1 MNNVNFLLCGV
12 GGQGTIL
19 ASDVLTQVGVQAG
32 YDAKKA
38 EVHGMA
44 QRGGSVTSH
53 VRWAEKVYSPLI
65 AKGEVDVLVAFEKLE
80 ALRHIE
86 FLRPGGTV
94 VVNDHEIIPITVTS
108 GGAEYPDDEHI
119 RSVLA
124 QVTGDVR
131 WVDGM
136 TIAEELGNVRAANVV
151 LLGALS
157 SLLDVP
163 ESIWLEVIEK
173 RVPARYVELNRSA
186 FRRGRDSHQGSGE
199 PGERVS

>member
-1 MNNVNFLLCGV
+1 MNNVSFLLCGV

-131 WVDGM
+131 WVDGI
-136 TIAEELGNVRAANVV
+136 TIAEELGNVRVANVV

-157 SLLDVP
+157 TLLDVP

-186 FRRGRDSHQGSGE
+186 FRRGRE
-199 PGERVS
+199 AVSR

>member
-108 GGAEYPDDEHI
+108 GGAKYPDDEHI
-119 RSVLA
+119 RAVLA
-124 QVTGDVR
+124 EVTGDVR

-186 FRRGRDSHQGSGE
+186 FRRGREAIVSG
-199 PGERVS
+199 

>member
-131 WVDGM
+131 WVDGI
-136 TIAEELGNVRAANVV
+136 TIAEELGNVRVANVV

-157 SLLDVP
+157 TLLDVP
-163 ESIWLEVIEK
+163 ESIWLQVIEK

-186 FRRGRDSHQGSGE
+186 FRRGREAVVSG
-199 PGERVS
+199 

>member
-173 RVPARYVELNRSA
+173 RVPARYVELNQRA
-186 FRRGRDSHQGSGE
+186 FRRAAGGR
-199 PGERVS
+199 

>member
-1 MNNVNFLLCGV
+1 MNNVNFLLAGV

-124 QVTGDVR
+124 QVTDDVR
-131 WVDGM
+131 WVDGI
-136 TIAEELGNVRAANVV
+136 TIAEELGNVRVANVV

-173 RVPARYVELNRSA
+173 RVPARYVELNRQA
-186 FRRGRDSHQGSGE
+186 FRRGREAIVSG
-199 PGERVS
+199 

>member
-108 GGAEYPDDEHI
+108 GGAEYPDDERI
-119 RSVLA
+119 RAVLA

-136 TIAEELGNVRAANVV
+136 TIAEELGNVRVANVV

-157 SLLDVP
+157 TFLDVP

-173 RVPARYVELNRSA
+173 RVPARYVELNRSG
-186 FRRGRDSHQGSGE
+186 FRRGREAVVSG
-199 PGERVS
+199 

>member
-1 MNNVNFLLCGV
+1 MDKINFLLAGV

-19 ASDVLTQVGVQAG
+19 ASDVLALVGVQAG

-53 VRWAEKVYSPLI
+53 VRWAEKVYSPLT
-65 AKGEVDVLVAFEKLE
+65 AKGEVDILVAFERLE
-80 ALRHIE
+80 ALRYVE

-94 VVNDHEIIPITVTS
+94 LVNDHQIIPITVTS
-108 GGAEYPDDEHI
+108 GGAEYPGDEHI
-119 RSVLA
+119 RAVLA
-124 QVTGDVR
+124 QVTDDVR
-131 WVDGM
+131 WVDGIG
-136 TIAEELGNVRAANVV
+136 IAEELGNARVANVV

-157 SLLDVP
+157 TLLDVP

-173 RVPARYVELNRSA
+173 RVPARTVELNRRA
-186 FRRGRDSHQGSGE
+186 FRRGRE
-199 PGERVS
+199 AVSR